1 MTNAELKAKLA
12 HLHASLPAHVR
23 DTVDLA
29 KIKRRH
35 RAAARRGKPA
45 TSLKSTTADKAL
57 TRYADSPQ
65 LQIVNALLHAL
76 MDRANTALPN
86 AFRTVPVSLF
96 GKAGNRLDPLDF
108 HGKATAEASGEVCLP
123 RACVKIVVNIC
134 LPAICAGGGASAG
147 LSELRGLSSVRFT
160 NLDVRGTMG
169 PSDGILK
176 VSANLGISFG
186 TLGASGFAEAHGGFA
201 GINIPIG
208 ASASANIANVTATSK
223 VLFTV
228 DLRSPKLTSIQLND
242 FTLRRGAVS
251 IHISGLGAFN
261 YLVSPLLNQLESLV
275 KLFFNV
281 DGAIANAVRD
291 VLQSQ
296 LNALLN

>member
-1 MTNAELKAKLA
+1 
-12 HLHASLPAHVR
+12 VR

-35 RAAARRGKPA
+35 RTASRRGKPA
-45 TSLKSTTADKAL
+45 TTLKSTTADRAL
-57 TRYADSPQ
+57 ARYAESPQ

-76 MDRANTALPN
+76 MDRANTALPK
-86 AFRTVPVSLF
+86 AFRTVPVNLF
-96 GKAGNRLDPLDF
+96 GKANNRLDPLDF
-108 HGKATAEASGEVCLP
+108 NGQATARESGEVCLP
-123 RACVKIVVNIC
+123 RGCVKIIVEIC
-134 LPAICAGGGASAG
+134 SPKICAGGGASAG
-147 LSELRGLSSVRFT
+147 LTRLDGLSSVHFT
-160 NLDVRGTMG
+160 SLDVRSTMG

-176 VSANLGISFG
+176 VSAQLGISFG
-186 TLGASGFAEAHGGFA
+186 SLGAAGFAEAHGGVA
-201 GINIPIG
+201 GINIPAS

-228 DLRSPKLTSIQLND
+228 DLRQPKLTSIQLND

-261 YLVSPLLNQLESLV
+261 FLVSPLLNQLESFV

-281 DGAIANAVRD
+281 DGAISNAVRGA
-291 VLQSQ
+291 LQSQ
-296 LNALLN
+296 LNALLS

>member
-12 HLHASLPAHVR
+12 NLHASLPAHVR

-45 TSLKSTTADKAL
+45 TSSKSTNVDQAL
-57 TRYADSPQ
+57 ARYAESPH

-76 MDRANTALPN
+76 MDRANTALPR
-86 AFRTVPVSLF
+86 AFRSVPVSLF
-96 GKAGNRLDPLDF
+96 GKTNNRLDPLDF
-108 HGKATAEASGEVCLP
+108 NGHATAKASGEVCLP
-123 RACVKIVVNIC
+123 RGCVKIVVDIC
-134 LPAICAGGGASAG
+134 SPKICAGGGASAG
-147 LSELRGLSSVRFT
+147 LSHLDGLSSVRFT
-160 NLDVRGTMG
+160 SLNVRATNG
-169 PSDGILK
+169 PMDGILK

-186 TLGASGFAEAHGGFA
+186 SLGAAGFAEAHA
-201 GINIPIG
+201 NLIGINLPLG
-208 ASASANIANVTATSK
+208 ASASADIANVTATSK

-228 DLRSPKLTSIQLND
+228 DLRQVKLTSIQLND
-242 FTLRRGAVS
+242 FTLRRGVVS
-251 IHISGLGAFN
+251 VHISGLGAFN
-261 YLVSPLLNQLESLV
+261 YLVSPLLNQLESFV

-281 DGAIANAVRD
+281 DGAISKAVRD